1 MRTIQNLLMIMS
13 ICSLFVVGCSPATT
27 DLNNSGNSGESAQ
40 PNEKTDK
47 EITDA
52 AKESE
57 LVDYFLP
64 DTSKAMFIGEG
75 NEYADLDIDYAHPF
89 KNYVIVHENN
99 GGTLIRYIYKI
110 ESDQILRLDQR
121 VIELKEDFPSL
132 DELQAM
138 EPNGIYLE
146 KPFEVG
152 TIFDEWKIVE
162 TDITLETPYQTFD
175 HVFVIE
181 STSDDAVNRKYFAKG
196 FGEVKRESVMT
207 MTNGEEYKVTS
218 TLSSV
223 SKP

>member
-1 MRTIQNLLMIMS
+1 MRNIQHLLAVIG
-13 ICSLFVVGCSPATT
+13 ICIVLMVGCSPATT
-27 DLNNSGNSGESAQ
+27 DLNNSGNSGESAK
-40 PNEKTDK
+40 PDEKTDE
-47 EITDA
+47 EITDEA
-52 AKESE
+52 AESE
-57 LVDYFLP
+57 LADFFLP

-75 NEYADLDIDYAHPF
+75 NEYADLDIDYAQPY

-110 ESDQILRLDQR
+110 EKDQILKLDQR

-138 EPNGIYLE
+138 QPNGVYLS

-152 TIFDEWKIVE
+152 ASFDEWKIVE
-162 TDITLETPYQTFD
+162 TDVTLETPYQTFD
-175 HVFVIE
+175 QVFIIE
-181 STSDDAVNRKYFAKG
+181 SESEDAVNRKYFVEG
-196 FGEVKRESVMT
+196 YGEVKRESVMT